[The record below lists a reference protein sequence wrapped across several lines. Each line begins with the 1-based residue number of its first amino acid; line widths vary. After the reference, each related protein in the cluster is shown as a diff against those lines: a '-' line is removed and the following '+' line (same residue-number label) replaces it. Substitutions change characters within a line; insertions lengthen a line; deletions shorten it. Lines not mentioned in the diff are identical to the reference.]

1 MPAPTEQSNRKNHN
15 EDGCLFM
22 EQLRTISKEL
32 HDARVLKERLRSIY
46 KLADDAATARAML
59 TQWAGICQ

>member
-1 MPAPTEQSNRKNHN
+1 
-15 EDGCLFM
+15 M

-46 KLADDAATARAML
+46 ELADDAATARAML